1 VIGGVRAGVRDGRM
15 DVVVIGV
22 AGVDVGEFGV
32 AAAATLELENPHL
45 RRPLSD
51 WN

>member
-1 VIGGVRAGVRDGRM
+1 M

-22 AGVDVGEFGV
+22 AGVDVGDEDEFGV

-45 RRPLSD
+45 RLATDPHR
-51 WN
+51 